1 MISENILSELK
12 SLLNIMNPISLLEME
27 EVELLNRFD
36 TKYVIHIDR
45 LIELL
50 NLVKNDYRILEVNG
64 VRLNQYNNLYFDTNE
79 YKFYLQH
86 HNQKA
91 GRLKIRCRTYVDS
104 NVSFFEI
111 KKKNNKDR
119 TEKSRISI
127 PEISENINEYQQQ
140 LINAI
145 DPYLNVKQLIP
156 LQRNDFYRMTLVN
169 IQTKERATI
178 DLGLSF
184 YRNEMDKKIELPNL
198 VIVEVKQDVHSG
210 ISPITRKLKE
220 EKVYATSVSKYILGE
235 LLLNRE
241 LKRNNFKSKLLT
253 IKKIEH
259 ALVA

>member
-1 MISENILSELK
+1 MISPEFKINIEKTLCE
-12 SLLNIMNPISLLEME
+12 MQPISLAEME
-27 EVELLNRFD
+27 DVELLNRFD
-36 TKYVIHIDR
+36 TKYIIHAEQ

-50 NLVKNDYRILEVNG
+50 KLVKDDYRILEVKG
-64 VRLNQYNNLYFDTNE
+64 VRLNRYNNLYFETPD

-86 HNQKA
+86 HNRKA
-91 GRLKIRCRTYVDS
+91 GRIKIRCRTYADS
-104 NVSFFEI
+104 NVSFFEV

-119 TEKSRISI
+119 TEKSRITI
-127 PEISENINEYQQQ
+127 AEISEDLNDFQEQ
-140 LINAI
+140 LIKAV
-145 DPYLNVKQLIP
+145 DPDLNCKQLIP

-178 DLGLSF
+178 DVDLTF
-184 YRNEMDKKIELPNL
+184 YRNGASGKIELPNL
-198 VIVEVKQDVHSG
+198 VVIEVKQDVHSG

-220 EKVYATSVSKYILGE
+220 EKVYTTSMSKYILGE
-235 LLLNRE
+235 LLLNKN